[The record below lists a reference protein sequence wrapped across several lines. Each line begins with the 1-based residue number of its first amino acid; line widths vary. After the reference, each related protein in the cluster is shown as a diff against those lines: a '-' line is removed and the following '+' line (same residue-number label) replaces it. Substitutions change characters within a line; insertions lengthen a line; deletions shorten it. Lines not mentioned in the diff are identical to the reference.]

1 MPITTLIVD
10 DTAETRDVLSMLVSQ
25 AGAQSIKTVPDGPTA
40 LALLEKEPVDLVFTD
55 YQMPGMDGIALSR
68 ELRIRYPRMT
78 LVMITVLDDPEL
90 RHRALLA
97 GVDMFLPKPITL
109 TTLDTLIASL
119 ERIPHDVEDWNQWL
133 AQWVSPR
140 QEV

>member
-10 DTAETRDVLSMLVSQ
+10 DTEETREVLSMLVAQ
-25 AGAQSIKTVPDGPTA
+25 AGVQSIRTAPDGLTA
-40 LALLEKEPVDLVFTD
+40 LALLETEPVDLVFTD
-55 YQMPGMDGIALSR
+55 YQMPGMDGIELSR
-68 ELRIRYPRMT
+68 ELRRRYPRST

-90 RHRALLA
+90 RRQAALA
-97 GVDMFLPKPITL
+97 GVDMFLPKPISL
-109 TTLDTLIASL
+109 GTLDTLIASL
-119 ERIPHDVEDWNQWL
+119 ERIPHEAEDWNQWL

>member
-10 DTAETRDVLSMLVSQ
+10 DTEETREVLSMLVAQ
-25 AGAQSIKTVPDGPTA
+25 AGAGSIRTAPDGPTA
-40 LALLEKEPVDLVFTD
+40 LHLLEAYPADLVFTD
-55 YQMPGMDGIALSR
+55 YQMPGMDGIQLSR
-68 ELRIRYPRMT
+68 ELRQRYPRVT

-90 RHRALLA
+90 RRQAALA

-109 TTLDTLIASL
+109 STLDTLIASL
-119 ERIPHDVEDWNQWL
+119 ERIPHDAEDWNQWL
-133 AQWVSPR
+133 AQWTSPR